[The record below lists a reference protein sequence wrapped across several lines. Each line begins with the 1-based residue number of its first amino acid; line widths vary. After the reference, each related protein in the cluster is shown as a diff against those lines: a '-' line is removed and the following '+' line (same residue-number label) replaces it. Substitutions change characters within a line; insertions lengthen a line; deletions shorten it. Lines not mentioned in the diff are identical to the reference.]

1 MAHAPHLI
9 DPEVLHAL
17 RRLTQRGGLGER
29 RALGALT
36 DFAALPIVRHAHAP
50 LHDRVWDL
58 RERFTAYDASYVV
71 LAELLEAEFVTTD
84 SALARSARG
93 LVAVAD

>member
-1 MAHAPHLI
+1 
-9 DPEVLHAL
+9 
-17 RRLTQRGGLGER
+17 
-29 RALGALT
+29 
-36 DFAALPIVRHAHAP
+36 
-50 LHDRVWDL
+50 VWDL